1 MRPCTKCMC
10 KVDYSSTCQS
20 VITTLLLRGER
31 YSDVVGFIRRR
42 LRFDLL
48 RTCVIALRGFKKN
61 AAPEKIEVLEFNLRP
76 VAASY

>member
-1 MRPCTKCMC
+1 MA
-10 KVDYSSTCQS
+10 DLEYESSLAATSQLTNA
-20 VITTLLLRGER
+20 IYHQQN

-42 LRFDLL
+42 LRFDIL

-61 AAPEKIEVLEFNLRP
+61 AAPEKIEDLEFNLRP

>member
-1 MRPCTKCMC
+1 MQC
-10 KVDYSSTCQS
+10 KELR
-20 VITTLLLRGER
+20 IILLSLSCRLVKQLFLPQVMNNN
-31 YSDVVGFIRRR
+31 YIINSIIR

-61 AAPEKIEVLEFNLRP
+61 AAPEKIEDLEFNLRP